1 MSTLFISAYAIGLII
16 TFVALALMESGQP
29 ALLYLVPCTLGT
41 TLVIGLKRKEV
52 KKLWSGVYVVS
63 KS

>member
-1 MSTLFISAYAIGLII
+1 MIFFLFAAYAIGLII

-52 KKLWSGVYVVS
+52 KKLWRGVYVVS
-63 KS
+63 KL